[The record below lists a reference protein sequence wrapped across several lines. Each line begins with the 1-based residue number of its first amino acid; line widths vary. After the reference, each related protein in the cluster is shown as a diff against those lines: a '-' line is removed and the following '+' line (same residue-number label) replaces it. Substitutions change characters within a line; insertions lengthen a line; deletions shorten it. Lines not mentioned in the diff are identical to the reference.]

1 MIYGYPHKHIL
12 DFGKYS
18 GYSMHITDL
27 MKRVS
32 QSQIDPT
39 GGELIFRRRW
49 TCGQAD
55 FCPATPD
62 EQADFLLGG
71 ALTKRL
77 FLFAACGG
85 CFSAS
90 YLMGR

>member
-1 MIYGYPHKHIL
+1 MP
-12 DFGKYS
+12 
-18 GYSMHITDL
+18 ITDL

-32 QSQIDPT
+32 RSQIDPT
-39 GGELIFRRRW
+39 GDELIFRRRW